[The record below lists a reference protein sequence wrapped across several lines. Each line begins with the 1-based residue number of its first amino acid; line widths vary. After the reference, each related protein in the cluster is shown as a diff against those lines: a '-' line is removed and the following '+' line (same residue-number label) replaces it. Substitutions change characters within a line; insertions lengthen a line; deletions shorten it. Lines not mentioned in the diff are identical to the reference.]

1 MRSLLRERNTAR
13 WMLRYLQRLKKVR
26 FRRLSPRAFFA
37 EIRLAGC
44 VGRIRTPFLRALRI
58 DAYAL
63 FSEPGLQTTRTWV
76 PRWRFAAELRLR
88 AFGTLP
94 PVAGLT
100 DVSGAGSGQ

>member
-1 MRSLLRERNTAR
+1 MRATPPSGTT
-13 WMLRYLQRLKKVR
+13 MLELD
-26 FRRLSPRAFFA
+26 LSDPQ
-37 EIRLAGC
+37 GS
-44 VGRIRTPFLRALRI
+44 T
-58 DAYAL
+58 YAL

-100 DVSGAGSGQ
+100 DASGAGSGQ